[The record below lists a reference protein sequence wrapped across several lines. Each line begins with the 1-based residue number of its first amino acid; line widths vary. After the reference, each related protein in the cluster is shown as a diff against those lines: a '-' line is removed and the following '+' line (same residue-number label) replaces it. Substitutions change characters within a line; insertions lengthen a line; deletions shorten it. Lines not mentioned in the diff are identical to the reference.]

1 MCQAQRRRIAL
12 QLAQEERSKA
22 QVEERRLRVL
32 QDLEDEEDRLQ
43 AQNRVRHAEIEA
55 KRKVKL
61 QEEEERRR
69 TDPELAS
76 RAKRLQDYVATSAM
90 RNLSTIKRTQH
101 MEALSFAQE
110 AQEAAGAAE
119 GREEQ
124 ENPRALY
131 KDEAERVQFGDEIAE
146 ALARAKKHLP

>member
-1 MCQAQRRRIAL
+1 
-12 QLAQEERSKA
+12 
-22 QVEERRLRVL
+22 
-32 QDLEDEEDRLQ
+32 
-43 AQNRVRHAEIEA
+43 
-55 KRKVKL
+55 
-61 QEEEERRR
+61 
-69 TDPELAS
+69 
-76 RAKRLQDYVATSAM
+76 M

-146 ALARAKKHLP
+146 ALARAKQHLP

>member
-1 MCQAQRRRIAL
+1 M
-12 QLAQEERSKA
+12 QLVQEERSKA

-32 QDLEDEEDRLQ
+32 QDLQDEEDRQ
-43 AQNRVRHAEIEA
+43 KTQNRVRHAELEA

-101 MEALSFAQE
+101 MEALSFSQE
-110 AQEAAGAAE
+110 VQAAAGAAE
-119 GREEQ
+119 SQEFVEEH
-124 ENPRALY
+124 EKPRGLY
-131 KDEAERVQFGDEIAE
+131 KDEAERVKFGDEIAE

>member
-1 MCQAQRRRIAL
+1 MCQAQRRRIAM

-61 QEEEERRR
+61 QEEEER
-69 TDPELAS
+69 
-76 RAKRLQDYVATSAM
+76 
-90 RNLSTIKRTQH
+90 
-101 MEALSFAQE
+101 
-110 AQEAAGAAE
+110 
-119 GREEQ
+119 
-124 ENPRALY
+124 
-131 KDEAERVQFGDEIAE
+131 ERM
-146 ALARAKKHLP
+146 